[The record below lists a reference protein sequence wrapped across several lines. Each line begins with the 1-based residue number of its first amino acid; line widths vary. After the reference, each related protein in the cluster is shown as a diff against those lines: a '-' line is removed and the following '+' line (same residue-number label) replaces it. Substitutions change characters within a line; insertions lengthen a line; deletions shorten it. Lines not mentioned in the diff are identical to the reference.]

1 MVVVRIIVKIVLLP
15 VRICLTMIQ
24 LVVMFFTWLSA
35 TVFHILSGIICITA
49 VLGYGFGQETGTEA
63 VRMLVA
69 GFILYID
76 GMKESA
82 KTFEGIHQMLEE
94 LKEKGY
100 KLAICSNAS
109 KWELDV
115 ILRKLEVN
123 DYFDVI
129 QGVTEK
135 NNKKYSLEELLL
147 REKPE
152 LAIMVGDR
160 SYDKEAARY
169 NQIPFVGCKYGYGK
183 PEELSD
189 CKYSVETA
197 LELSRIIDEII
208 SARGGAD

>member
-1 MVVVRIIVKIVLLP
+1 M
-15 VRICLTMIQ
+15 
-24 LVVMFFTWLSA
+24 
-35 TVFHILSGIICITA
+35 
-49 VLGYGFGQETGTEA
+49 
-63 VRMLVA
+63 
-69 GFILYID
+69 
-76 GMKESA
+76 
-82 KTFEGIHQMLEE
+82 
-94 LKEKGY
+94 
-100 KLAICSNAS
+100 AICSNAS

-152 LAIMVGDR
+152 LAVMVGDR

-197 LELSRIIDEII
+197 LELSGIIDEII